1 MTAPLNIS
9 VFPGRGTDDNENF
22 KDWDIND
29 IRERVRLVQEF
40 DMLADKIVDY
50 AIMCANNY
58 TVEDE
63 EIFIPKTRK
72 ILVPLT

>member
-1 MTAPLNIS
+1 
-9 VFPGRGTDDNENF
+9 
-22 KDWDIND
+22 
-29 IRERVRLVQEF
+29 
-40 DMLADKIVDY
+40 MLADKIVDY

-58 TVEDE
+58 IVEDE